1 MRVVLSRRRAADT
14 TDKILFVRL
23 HNLSEEERMKITVC
37 EFPDEAPRKEAAWAA
52 LVHFLRTSPTDV
64 IVLPEMPFCDW
75 QMFMTKTI
83 NPIAWEGALA
93 VHDAMITRCA
103 ELHAEAVLASRPVEH
118 QGQRLNQAFCWTRDG
133 GYRGTHTKYYLPDEP
148 DGWEAT
154 WFAPGDRQFAPIA
167 VGPLTVGFQ
176 LCTELLFTEPAW
188 EIGRGGA
195 HLIAA
200 PRATGG
206 HRRWPMAACM
216 AAVMSGCFVASANRR
231 SYDSAAFAGCSWLV
245 SPEGEI
251 LGETSADR
259 PYLTVEIDL
268 EEANRAKH
276 TYPRN
281 LVVP

>member
-1 MRVVLSRRRAADT
+1 
-14 TDKILFVRL
+14 
-23 HNLSEEERMKITVC
+23 MKIMVC
-37 EFPDEAPRKEAAWAA
+37 QFPNEATRHEAAWTD
-52 LVHFLRTSPTDV
+52 LVCFLQTRPTDV
-64 IVLPEMPFCDW
+64 VVLPEMPFCDW
-75 QMFMTKTI
+75 QMFMTRTI
-83 NPIAWEGALA
+83 DPAVWGAALA
-93 VHDAMITRCA
+93 VHDAMLARFI
-103 ELHAEAVLASRPVEH
+103 ELQTPLVLGSRPVEV
-118 QGQRLNQAFCWTRDG
+118 QGKRLNQAFCWTREG
-133 GYRGTHTKYYLPDEP
+133 GYRGAHTKYYLPDEP

-154 WFAPGDRQFAPIA
+154 WFAQGDREFAPMA

-200 PRATGG
+200 PRATSG
-206 HRRWPMAACM
+206 HRRWPM

-231 SYDSAAFAGCSWLV
+231 SYDSAAFAGRSWLV

-251 LGETSADR
+251 LGETSADM
-259 PYLTVEIDL
+259 PYLTVEVDL